1 MAITQFMFLFF
12 LSCPQWFN
20 MKKKAKPRSKAKERK
35 KMFLR
40 AVKLIF
46 LAFTFFA
53 FEAGYFFKLFCFRC
67 APLLASCLGG
77 DNYNPD
83 TLVIPIS
90 SSKVD
95 CDHYLY
101 YLEKQD
107 FLYKWRR
114 SRNEVKTFMVISFN
128 KFDFGW
134 SIHTNTLSSPGSSE
148 KGSIYIGFNIGESL
162 LYLPT
167 SSTVGLIPGISQRV
181 LTLTCESRF
190 II

>member
-1 MAITQFMFLFF
+1 MPSMIQHE
-12 LSCPQWFN
+12 
-20 MKKKAKPRSKAKERK
+20 KKKPNRGRK
-35 KMFLR
+35 HKSEKMFLR

-67 APLLASCLGG
+67 ALLLASSLGG
-77 DNYNPD
+77 DNSNPD

-107 FLYKWRR
+107 FLYK
-114 SRNEVKTFMVISFN
+114 
-128 KFDFGW
+128 
-134 SIHTNTLSSPGSSE
+134 
-148 KGSIYIGFNIGESL
+148 
-162 LYLPT
+162 
-167 SSTVGLIPGISQRV
+167 
-181 LTLTCESRF
+181 
-190 II
+190 